1 MKKKYF
7 LRGLGAGIVLSAV
20 VCSAAVVQNKMS
32 DDEVRARA
40 KLLGMVEKTAA
51 PMVDTV
57 KKETSD
63 PQSTEKV
70 KETKEPEATVAPSKK
85 TDVTNSPFTGGKN
98 SGASNDTQN
107 TTKQPVFTQKSQVTD
122 KPAVEKKA
130 TTPKYISVN
139 IEAGMWSKEI
149 CHKLQE
155 LGLVDDAEKF
165 DDYLCDEGYAS
176 LIHIGKYQIPV
187 GASYEEIAKI
197 ITK

>member
-1 MKKKYF
+1 MKRKYF

-32 DDEVRARA
+32 DEQIRARA
-40 KLLGMVEKTAA
+40 RMLGMVEKTTA
-51 PMVDTV
+51 PKMDLV
-57 KKETSD
+57 
-63 PQSTEKV
+63 QNNTEKPEATKSA
-70 KETKEPEATVAPSKK
+70 KETKESKTTETPGKGMDMTDKPFVPGNNSTFSQKATKQPIA
-85 TDVTNSPFTGGKN
+85 
-98 SGASNDTQN
+98 
-107 TTKQPVFTQKSQVTD
+107 TKQPVSTQKPATD
-122 KPAVEKKA
+122 KTG

-139 IEAGMWSKEI
+139 IEAGMWSKQI
-149 CHKLQE
+149 CQKFQE

-187 GASYEEIAKI
+187 GATYEQIAKI